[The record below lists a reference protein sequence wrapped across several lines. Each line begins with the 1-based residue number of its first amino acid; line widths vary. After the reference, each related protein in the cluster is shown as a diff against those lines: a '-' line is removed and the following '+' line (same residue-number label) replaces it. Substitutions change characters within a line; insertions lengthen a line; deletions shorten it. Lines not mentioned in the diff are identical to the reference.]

1 MISVNLSASCGATRC
16 HCTCVW
22 ENPCSSI
29 SGGPLPPTRAKMRPA
44 LVLIHSEEKPGN
56 RSARSGMVILS
67 CHHPRKRMIQY
78 SRDSNDRSE
87 KARRTGYPACA
98 GYDSRGRFKLCLPLP
113 LARRRFMPSPSRT
126 NNKPKRGS
134 AMSIDFEIP
143 AEAKAIRE
151 KVRKWVHDEC
161 IPAEK
166 ELDSKP
172 LAEVLGPLRKK
183 ARAQGLWCPFVP
195 KEYGGMGL
203 GPLANA
209 LVQMELG
216 ESMLGALSMNTQGP
230 DDASMMTILTHGTEY
245 QKEKFLKPLLNGD
258 KRICFSMTE
267 KAAGAD
273 ATGMQTT
280 AVKDGNEN
288 YILNGEKWFSSS
300 ASVAD
305 MALVMAKTDPNAPRH
320 KQYSTFIVELPN
332 PGYKI
337 KRNVANMA
345 IEGPHDDV
353 IHGGHSEI
361 EIRDLKVS
369 ADNLRGGEGNGFN
382 MGQHRLAYGRLRHGM
397 HNVAKAQRA
406 LDMAVA
412 HVTKRSTFGQL
423 LADRQGVQF
432 MLADCASELYIGR
445 LMLLHIAYKAEK
457 GLDIRQE
464 NSIAK
469 IFHAHMVHKV
479 IDTAIQLHGAL
490 GFSQDTPLAKW
501 YTQVRSQRLVDGPDE
516 VHKWKIGKNVIKA
529 FREHGTTASAA
540 GGDLL

>member
-1 MISVNLSASCGATRC
+1 
-16 HCTCVW
+16 
-22 ENPCSSI
+22 
-29 SGGPLPPTRAKMRPA
+29 
-44 LVLIHSEEKPGN
+44 
-56 RSARSGMVILS
+56 
-67 CHHPRKRMIQY
+67 
-78 SRDSNDRSE
+78 
-87 KARRTGYPACA
+87 
-98 GYDSRGRFKLCLPLP
+98 
-113 LARRRFMPSPSRT
+113 
-126 NNKPKRGS
+126 
-134 AMSIDFEIP
+134 MSIDFEIP

-166 ELDSKP
+166 ELDTKP

-183 ARAQGLWCPFVP
+183 ARAQGLWCPWVP

-230 DDASMMTILTHGTEY
+230 DDASMMTILAHGTEY

-305 MALVMAKTDPNAPRH
+305 MALVVARTDPNAPRH
-320 KQYSTFIVELPN
+320 KQHSTFIVELPN
-332 PGYKI
+332 PGYNI
-337 KRNVANMA
+337 KRNIANMA
-345 IEGPHDDV
+345 IEGPHADA

-361 EIRDLKVS
+361 EIKDLKVP
-369 ADNLRGGEGNGFN
+369 ADNLLGGEGNGFN

-412 HVTKRSTFGQL
+412 HVTKRSTFGSL
-423 LADRQGVQF
+423 LSDRQGVQF

-457 GLDIRQE
+457 GHGHQAGKLDREDLPCAHGAQGDRHRDPAARRARLFPGYAAGQMVHPGALAAAGRRSRRGAQVEDRQE
-464 NSIAK
+464 RHQGVPRARHHGECGGRGFDLTIASLPGRAPRAPNRG
-469 IFHAHMVHKV
+469 I
-479 IDTAIQLHGAL
+479 
-490 GFSQDTPLAKW
+490 
-501 YTQVRSQRLVDGPDE
+501 RR
-516 VHKWKIGKNVIKA
+516 
-529 FREHGTTASAA
+529 
-540 GGDLL
+540 